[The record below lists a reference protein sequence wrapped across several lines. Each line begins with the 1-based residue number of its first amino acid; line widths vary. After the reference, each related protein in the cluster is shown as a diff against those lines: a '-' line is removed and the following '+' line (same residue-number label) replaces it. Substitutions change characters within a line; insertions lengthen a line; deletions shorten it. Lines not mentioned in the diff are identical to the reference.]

1 LVGFLGRDFFFFWIS
16 VFFTI
21 FAAGSFFFLIAITG
35 ESAVVAVAASHT
47 PSLLGDGQLFVM
59 VAVVQ
64 KHLSIRQQ

>member
-1 LVGFLGRDFFFFWIS
+1 M
-16 VFFTI
+16 